1 MAKRLKIAGFFGK
14 SIRIV
19 LISILLL
26 PLFLQRKANACLSCN
41 LTVSLTESFI
51 WDDAKDEFDEK
62 INDEFLRL
70 ERFMV
75 YNMWRDSILPLLM
88 LAAEQFTAVAMQ
100 QVMIIGMF
108 LDAKI
113 QMETQQLLQTL
124 QTQTHKDYHP
134 SEGMCQ
140 FGTAMKGLAASEMRG
155 DLTAFIL
162 SQRSMDRQF
171 GSVQSSGAY
180 GNDLDKQYRI
190 SHIKEKYCNEK
201 DRSAALAGRLAPNAL
216 ASLCPNMAWATMAP
230 EKRLQMDKDIDFF
243 RTLDSPWTLRVNFT
257 NEVIL
262 DTAATPQIHN
272 EDEEDVFALASNLF
286 ASELFA
292 RPPSK
297 TLEHVGGKQLT
308 NMQQA
313 FMDMRAIVAKRS
325 VAESSFNA
333 AVGLK
338 AEGTMATDFQGAPVN
353 DASGNPS
360 PMRSRPYLLN
370 IMQNLG
376 IRSADALQMIGDN
389 PSYNAQMEIL
399 TKKILQSPDFYTN
412 LYDKPANIKRKQVT
426 LQSIKMMQKFD
437 MLKSF
442 LRSEATFSI
451 LLELSVMDL
460 QREIEGQINKLDVS
474 ERRG

>member
-1 MAKRLKIAGFFGK
+1 MVKRHNIAAAINK
-14 SIRIV
+14 SIRVV
-19 LISILLL
+19 LISMLLL
-26 PLFLQRKANACLSCN
+26 PFIVQREANACLSCN
-41 LTVSLTESFI
+41 LAVNITESFI
-51 WDDAKDEFDEK
+51 WDDAKDQFDEK

-75 YNMWRDSILPLLM
+75 LNMWRDSILPVLM

-124 QTQTHKDYHP
+124 QAQAHKDYHP
-134 SEGMCQ
+134 SEGMCV

-162 SQRSMDRQF
+162 SQRSMDRQL
-171 GSVQSSGAY
+171 GSIQSSGAY

-190 SHIKEKYCNEK
+190 LHFKEKYCNEK
-201 DRSAALAGRLAPNAL
+201 DRSAALGGRLAPSAL

-257 NEVIL
+257 NQTIL

-272 EDEEDVFALASNLF
+272 EEEEDVFALASNLF

-297 TLEHVGGKQLT
+297 SLEHIPARQLT

-325 VAESSFNA
+325 VAESSYNA
-333 AVGLK
+333 VVGLK
-338 AEGTMATDFQGAPVN
+338 SEGTMATDFEGNPVN
-353 DASGNPS
+353 DAGGNPS
-360 PMRSRPYLLN
+360 PMRSRPYLVN

-376 IRSADALQMIGDN
+376 VSSADALRLVGDN

-399 TKKILQSPDFYTN
+399 TKKIFQSPDFYTN

-442 LRSEATFSI
+442 LREEATFSI
-451 LLELSVMDL
+451 LLELAVIDL
-460 QREIEGQINKLDVS
+460 QREIEGQINKIDVS